1 MNRESRARYAV
12 REPGPARKD
21 SSRLMAGHGS
31 GSAVLYFLGR
41 QVFLA
46 CRDGPNVS
54 EGIRECT
61 GAVAVELIL
70 HWYGHLTAGGDGL
83 VKQGVHILN
92 VQKNA
97 HR

>member
-1 MNRESRARYAV
+1 
-12 REPGPARKD
+12 
-21 SSRLMAGHGS
+21 MAGHGS
-31 GSAVLYFLGR
+31 GWAVLYFLGR

-54 EGIRECT
+54 EGIRQCT
-61 GAVAVELIL
+61 GAVTVELIL
-70 HWYGHLTAGGDGL
+70 DWHGHITAGGDGL
-83 VKQGVHILN
+83 AKQGVHILN